1 MVDVLD
7 CEEMAGSLF
16 VDEHGCVLRN
26 EEVIFCQAVRR
37 GIGGCECSPL
47 SADYANVSS
56 LASVVAQEIA
66 TELPGVRFEIV
77 EEDGDAVVRFDYLGG
92 VVEVQVSWNEAS
104 NQLPLLT
111 VRDGFSREQFASI
124 VTENWYLAV
133 AYAVEALHYLAAVE
147 RRSNCLVRVFSVAN
161 WGFSAGAESC
171 GLQDAHRHANLS
183 PLGVAQAVNL
193 GVCPNDV

>member
-1 MVDVLD
+1 MVDILECQEAV
-7 CEEMAGSLF
+7 ASLF

-47 SADYANVSS
+47 SANYASVGS
-56 LASVVAQEIA
+56 LASVVAQEIV
-66 TELPGVRFEIV
+66 TELPEVRFEIV
-77 EEDGDAVVRFDYLGG
+77 EDDGNAVARFDYFGG

-111 VRDGFSREQFASI
+111 VRDALSRDQFASI
-124 VTENWYLAV
+124 VTEDWYLAV
-133 AYAVEALHYLAAVE
+133 AYVVEALHYLVAVE
-147 RRSNCLVRVFSVAN
+147 RRSNCLVGLFLVAN
-161 WGFSAGAESC
+161 WGFPAGTESC

-183 PLGVAQAVNL
+183 PLGVA
-193 GVCPNDV
+193 